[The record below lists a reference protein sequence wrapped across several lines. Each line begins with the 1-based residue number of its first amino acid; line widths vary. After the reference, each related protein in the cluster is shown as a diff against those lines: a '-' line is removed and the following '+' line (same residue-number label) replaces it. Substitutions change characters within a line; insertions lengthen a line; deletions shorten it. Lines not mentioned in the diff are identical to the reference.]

1 MFTINGF
8 DIGAIWSSVWPYLL
22 AIFLFGILI
31 AIHEFG
37 HFAFAKLF
45 KVKVNEFS
53 LGMGPKLIS
62 KTKGETT
69 YSLRLLPIGGFVSM
83 EGEDEESD
91 DDRAFGTKPAWQ
103 RFIIVAA
110 GAILNLI
117 LGVIVV
123 GITLS
128 CGDLVG
134 TTEVHSFYENASSEQ
149 TGLKIGDEIVKIND
163 TRIYSYKGIA
173 FNLVRDRDNK
183 IDMTVKRNGELVEL
197 KGVAFKQ
204 FELDG
209 RQYIEQDFILVG
221 EKPNFKNVFTNS
233 FLDSASIVQM
243 VWLSLVDMVSGEYG
257 IKDISGPVGTIDAI
271 AKSTAEL
278 ESFSDKI
285 LTALMFLS
293 MITINVGM
301 FNLLPIPALDGGR
314 LFFILVEII
323 RRKPIPAKKEGL
335 VHTIG
340 MVILLA
346 FMAVVMVSD
355 IIKVI

>member
-1 MFTINGF
+1 M
-8 DIGAIWSSVWPYLL
+8 DIGAIWSNVWPYLL
-22 AIFLFGILI
+22 AIFLFGVLI

-37 HFAFAKLF
+37 HFSFAKLF

-62 KTKGETT
+62 KKKGETA

-83 EGEDEESD
+83 EGEDEDSE
-91 DDRAFGTKPAWQ
+91 DDRAFNKKPAWQ

-117 LGVIVV
+117 LGVVV
-123 GITLS
+123 VAICLS
-128 CGDLVG
+128 CSDLVG
-134 TTEVHSFYENASSEQ
+134 TREVHSFYENATSQQ
-149 TGLKIGDEIVKIND
+149 TGLQVGDEILEING
-163 TRIYSYKGIA
+163 TKVYSFKGIS
-173 FNLVRDRDNK
+173 FNLVRDSDNK
-183 IDMTVKRNGELVEL
+183 LDMTVRRNGEKVEL
-197 KGVAFKQ
+197 KGVTFKQ
-204 FELDG
+204 FEFDG
-209 RQYIEQDFILVG
+209 RQYIEQDFIIVG
-221 EKPNFKNVFTNS
+221 EKPNILNVTKNA

-243 VWLSLVDMVSGEYG
+243 VRLSLVDIVSGKYG
-257 IKDISGPVGTIDAI
+257 IKDISGPVGTISAI
-271 AKSTAEL
+271 AESTAEA
-278 ESFSDKI
+278 EDFGDKM
-285 LTALMFLS
+285 LTALTFLS
-293 MITINVGM
+293 MITINVGV
-301 FNLLPIPALDGGR
+301 FNLLPFPALDGGR
-314 LFFILVEII
+314 LFFILVEMI

>member
-1 MFTINGF
+1 M
-8 DIGAIWSSVWPYLL
+8 DIGAIWSNVWPYLL
-22 AIFLFGILI
+22 AIFLFGVLI

-37 HFAFAKLF
+37 HFSFAKLF

-62 KTKGETT
+62 KKKGETA

-83 EGEDEESD
+83 EGEDEDSE
-91 DDRAFGTKPAWQ
+91 DDRAFNKKPAWQ

-117 LGVIVV
+117 LGVVV
-123 GITLS
+123 VAICLS
-128 CGDLVG
+128 CSDLVG
-134 TTEVHSFYENASSEQ
+134 TREVHSFYENATSQQ
-149 TGLKIGDEIVKIND
+149 TGLQVGDEILEING
-163 TRIYSYKGIA
+163 TKVYSFKGIS
-173 FNLVRDRDNK
+173 FNLVRDSDNK
-183 IDMTVKRNGELVEL
+183 LDMTVRRNGEKVEL
-197 KGVAFKQ
+197 KGVTFKQ
-204 FELDG
+204 FEFDG
-209 RQYIEQDFILVG
+209 RQYIEQDFIIVG
-221 EKPNFKNVFTNS
+221 EKPNIFNVTKNA

-243 VWLSLVDMVSGEYG
+243 VRLSLVDIVSGKYG
-257 IKDISGPVGTIDAI
+257 IKDISGPVGTISAI
-271 AKSTAEL
+271 AESTAEA
-278 ESFSDKI
+278 EDFGDKM
-285 LTALMFLS
+285 LTALTFLS
-293 MITINVGM
+293 MITINVGV
-301 FNLLPIPALDGGR
+301 FNLLPFPALDGGR
-314 LFFILVEII
+314 LFFILVEMI

>member
-1 MFTINGF
+1 MFLINGL

-22 AIFLFGILI
+22 AILLFGILI

-53 LGMGPKLIS
+53 LGMGPKLFS
-62 KTKGETT
+62 KKKGETT
-69 YSLRLLPIGGFVSM
+69 YALRLFPIGGFVSM

-134 TTEVHSFYENASSEQ
+134 TRQIHSFEKNAMSEKS
-149 TGLKIGDEIVKIND
+149 GLRVGDEIVKING

-173 FNLVRDRDNK
+173 FNLVRDTDNK
-183 IDMTVKRNGELVEL
+183 IDITVKRDNKKVEL
-197 KGVAFKQ
+197 KGVEFNQ

-209 RQYIEQDFILVG
+209 RQYIEQDFIIIG
-221 EKPNFKNVFTNS
+221 EKPGFVNVVSNA

-243 VWLSLVDMVSGEYG
+243 VRLSLVDMVSGKYG
-257 IKDISGPVGTIDAI
+257 LKDISGPVGTIDAI
-271 AKSTAEL
+271 AKSTAEP
-278 ESFSDKI
+278 EAFSEKI

-293 MITINVGM
+293 IITINVGM

-314 LFFILVEII
+314 LFFILIEMI
-323 RRKPIPAKKEGL
+323 RRKPIPAKKEGI
-335 VHTIG
+335 VHTVG
-340 MVILLA
+340 MVLLLA
-346 FMAVVMVSD
+346 FMAIIMVSD

>member
-1 MFTINGF
+1 MN
-8 DIGAIWSSVWPYLL
+8 IGAIWSNVWPYLL
-22 AIFLFGILI
+22 AIFLFGVLI

-37 HFAFAKLF
+37 HFSFAKLF

-62 KTKGETT
+62 KKKGETT

-83 EGEDEESD
+83 EGEDEDSE
-91 DDRAFGTKPAWQ
+91 DDRAFNKKPAWQ

-117 LGVIVV
+117 LGVVV
-123 GITLS
+123 VAICLS
-128 CGDLVG
+128 CSDLVG
-134 TTEVHSFYENASSEQ
+134 TREVHSFYENATSQQ
-149 TGLKIGDEIVKIND
+149 TGLQVGDEILEING
-163 TRIYSYKGIA
+163 TKVYSFKGIS
-173 FNLVRDRDNK
+173 FNLVRDSDNK
-183 IDMTVKRNGELVEL
+183 LDMTVRRNGEKVEL
-197 KGVAFKQ
+197 KGVTFKQ
-204 FELDG
+204 FEFDG
-209 RQYIEQDFILVG
+209 RQYIEQDFIIVG
-221 EKPNFKNVFTNS
+221 EKPNILNVTKNA

-243 VWLSLVDMVSGEYG
+243 VRLSLVDIVSGKYG
-257 IKDISGPVGTIDAI
+257 IKDISGPVGTISAI
-271 AKSTAEL
+271 AESTAEA
-278 ESFSDKI
+278 EDFGDKM
-285 LTALMFLS
+285 LTALTFLS
-293 MITINVGM
+293 MITINVGV
-301 FNLLPIPALDGGR
+301 FNLLPFPALDGGR
-314 LFFILVEII
+314 LFFILVEMI